1 MITISI
7 GTSCAD
13 GKRQSQSLCGAKYLR
28 TCLQPEEQLDE
39 IAFSFR
45 ERRRH
50 DKDAFEFIQIPRR
63 RFHLRDMRKG
73 GLDRVL
79 LRLASRVGGSGA
91 GGTLRAFLL
100 ESRAGPGYFP
110 IRTLRPITPS
120 LRRGKRNKDVG
131 QGLSED
137 CVIINS

>member
-79 LRLASRVGGSGA
+79 LTLASRVGGSGA
-91 GGTLRAFLL
+91 AGRFAPSPSSV
-100 ESRAGPGYFP
+100 EEGPGYFP
-110 IRTLRPITPS
+110 IRTLKPITPS
-120 LRRGKRNKDVG
+120 LRRGKRNEGVG

>member
-91 GGTLRAFLL
+91 AGRFAPSS
-100 ESRAGPGYFP
+100 SRVEEGPGYFP
-110 IRTLRPITPS
+110 IRTLKPITPS
-120 LRRGKRNKDVG
+120 LRRARETRALVRAY
-131 QGLSED
+131 QRI
-137 CVIINS
+137 V

>member
-91 GGTLRAFLL
+91 
-100 ESRAGPGYFP
+100 AGRFA
-110 IRTLRPITPS
+110 PS
-120 LRRGKRNKDVG
+120 SSSVEQVLDIS
-131 QGLSED
+131 QSGL
-137 CVIINS
+137 